1 MITAI
6 LIIVARAL
14 RLMINDMES
23 LALATLLIFL
33 RGVIHLS
40 LALVWTVSVYQRI
53 TNKQARAF
61 VLSVGVL
68 IAGRDPYIS
77 IYHFYLLSVHKKG
90 RTLSLNALC
99 PTLLFVEFF
108 VLLFLL
114 RVHSQIFCLCCPLK
128 F

>member
-1 MITAI
+1 MINTIKKNKKLFAGILLTAI

-23 LALATLLIFL
+23 LAFATLLIYL

-40 LALVWTVSVYQRI
+40 LALVWTVAVYQRI

-68 IAGRDPYIS
+68 MLVWIVTKTAKY
-77 IYHFYLLSVHKKG
+77 
-90 RTLSLNALC
+90 
-99 PTLLFVEFF
+99 EFF
-108 VLLFLL
+108 PNNTETLA
-114 RVHSQIFCLCCPLK
+114 R
-128 F
+128 

>member
-1 MITAI
+1 MLYGGNCVIKKNKKLFAGILLTAI

-23 LALATLLIFL
+23 LALATLLIYL

-68 IAGRDPYIS
+68 MLVWIVAKSPPTPRSPNSTIRS
-77 IYHFYLLSVHKKG
+77 APRRSV
-90 RTLSLNALC
+90 RS
-99 PTLLFVEFF
+99 VR
-108 VLLFLL
+108 FLP
-114 RVHSQIFCLCCPLK
+114 RARS
-128 F
+128 